1 MFIERKNNIK
11 KTFTIECTME
21 ERWIDTF
28 CSMLKKMEN
37 NGNLGHSEEVGIY
50 SDGDGDFRPKF
61 KIETDFKKV
70 EPIRFDEVNI
80 SRSFYD
86 AG

>member
-1 MFIERKNNIK
+1 MR

-37 NGNLGHSEEVGIY
+37 NGN
-50 SDGDGDFRPKF
+50 
-61 KIETDFKKV
+61 
-70 EPIRFDEVNI
+70 
-80 SRSFYD
+80 
-86 AG
+86 